1 MTGKPFIRAGEWLTC
16 AKGHRYACAHID
28 IGRGDPV
35 RRTDFEFVGEPP
47 AAGDLMG
54 PCWCGAHR
62 TFEDSKGTT
71 PYIEGRGW
79 LKTPPPA

>member
-1 MTGKPFIRAGEWLTC
+1 MSKPFIQAGEWLTC
-16 AKGHRYACAHID
+16 AKGHRYACAKVD
-28 IGRGDPV
+28 IARHDPV

-62 TFEDSKGTT
+62 TFADGAGTT

-79 LKTPPPA
+79 LKTPPQP